1 MRPAPPSSLDSPQEQ
16 ASGSI
21 LTHYP
26 PAKVE
31 EIELAPVTLHWQGSD
46 GATLQVTVRWNRRRR
61 RRLGFEFDPAG
72 GIHVDAPPDASLED
86 VRRVLGRNA
95 AWLAGRS
102 QAAANAKERWYPAA
116 YVDGATL
123 LFRGREVTLRTGR
136 GEAVRL
142 VDAATLV
149 GPVEATKAAVWDWF
163 GQQAEAVLGQ
173 AVDDA
178 VAGLDW
184 LPAPPP
190 WRQRYMTSRWG
201 SCSSRGRITLNT
213 HLAKLAPALAAYVV
227 HHELCHLRHMD
238 HGPGFYALLAES
250 VPDWRCKRREV
261 RRHDGLLREPR
272 P

>member
-1 MRPAPPSSLDSPQEQ
+1 MTSQLRPPGPITFCWQ
-16 ASGSI
+16 AGGG
-21 LTHYP
+21 
-26 PAKVE
+26 
-31 EIELAPVTLHWQGSD
+31 LALR
-46 GATLQVTVRWNRRRR
+46 VTVRRNQRRR

-86 VRRVLGRNA
+86 VRRVLGHNA
-95 AWLAGRS
+95 AWLARRS

-142 VDAATLV
+142 VDAATLAA
-149 GPVEATKAAVWDWF
+149 PAEATKAAVWAWF
-163 GQQAEAVLGQ
+163 GQQADALLGQ
-173 AVDDA
+173 AMNDA
-178 VAGLDW
+178 VAGLAW
-184 LPAPPP
+184 LPTPPR
-190 WRQRYMTSRWG
+190 WHHRYMTSRWG

-250 VPDWRCKRREV
+250 VPNWRCQRREV
-261 RRHDGLLREPR
+261 RRYDGLLREPR